1 MDPRGAVLP
10 PFRRAERL
18 KQTNMLNSVANAKRF
33 LACLLGAT
41 LAAIVIAACG
51 GDDSGGSGE
60 SLIAA
65 ADEICSEDAERS
77 IEIFGDARPLDGPG
91 ATIEY
96 LSELRSSRE
105 MTVSELSELEVPADL
120 TDDYEA
126 YLEGRREAGGAIDA
140 GIDAAQAG
148 DQEAFIEAR
157 DRGKELAG
165 AYEKIGKRIGFG
177 ACAAILPSDQAEL
190 ARKNLTEAAT
200 SADPERVCDRLAT
213 DEYIEDRFGSRE
225 ECVGAQEE
233 QQGTQVEV
241 EITELSGVE
250 DVSARATLELVDEDG
265 GGARFDINAVYE
277 DGTFKVDAVAPAS
290 GEGAANGPTENN
302 GRKQQ
307 N

>member
-1 MDPRGAVLP
+1 VDSGGAVLP

-18 KQTNMLNSVANAKRF
+18 KKPNMLNGVVNAKGF
-33 LACLLGAT
+33 LVCLLGAT

-60 SLIAA
+60 RLIAA

-77 IEIFGDARPLDGPG
+77 IEISNDARPLDGPD
-91 ATIEY
+91 ATVGY

-105 MTVSELSELEVPADL
+105 MTVSELSELEAPADL

-126 YLEGRREAGGAIDA
+126 YLEGRREAAGAIDA
-140 GIDAAQAG
+140 GIDAARAG

-157 DRGKELAG
+157 DRGEELAG

-200 SADPERVCDRLAT
+200 SADPDRVCDLLAT

-233 QQGTQVEV
+233 QQGAQVEV
-241 EITELSGVE
+241 EITDLSGIE
-250 DVSARATLELVDEDG
+250 DVSARATLEFVDQNG
-265 GGARFDINAVYE
+265 GRPRFDVNAVYE

-302 GRKQQ
+302 GGKQQ